1 MTTEANQGPNQT
13 NSEDDPGVKRMAQ
26 ARAHL
31 ATLRPV
37 DRMLL
42 RGAAT
47 TYLTQAGI
55 ITFGDDRDP
64 IEIAVSLN
72 DGFNVPP
79 GPADTNILSESTE
92 ARSARLRRQPPYD
105 EGFVP
110 YVIM

>member
-1 MTTEANQGPNQT
+1 MTTEANQRPNQT
-13 NSEDDPGVKRMAQ
+13 NSEDDPGVERMAQ

-64 IEIAVSLN
+64 IDIAVSLN
-72 DGFNVPP
+72 NGFNVPP
-79 GPADTNILSESTE
+79 EPADTNILSESTE

-105 EGFVP
+105 GGSVP